1 MSEKTYKIIKQ
12 IGKGSFGTVYLCQ
25 NLKLKELC
33 VVKRINLSK
42 LDNKEKEETINES
55 KILQKLDHQNIIKFI
70 EVFIEKKSQTTLNIV
85 TEYADDGDLSQK
97 INSQPKKNLFPENL
111 ILDYFTQICLAL
123 KHIHDKKIIHR
134 DLKSQNIFLTKK
146 GFVKLGDFGVA
157 KNLQN
162 TWKKAS
168 TIIGTP
174 YYLSPEIVMSKPY
187 SFKSD
192 IWSLGVL
199 LYEMMSLKM
208 PFDAVSLPMLTLKIM
223 KGDYPPPP
231 SIYSRDLRN
240 LVSLLLNVSP
250 EKRPDINQILRNSFI
265 KDRIKNFLKENEYN
279 KDFSVTIVNNYNM
292 GKIQKKNTQ
301 NYNTNKNMNNI
312 NNNSN
317 SKNTNASN
325 NNNNAKNS
333 NTNNNNDIKNLN
345 TNINNNIKNTNSSN
359 NNNNVKENNN
369 NSNSKNNNNNNDKN
383 SNNSKNILNNDN
395 NNLQSNNNNNIK
407 INNKNNIKNI
417 NIKSNINNFNNNK
430 KEDNKKKEN
439 NINNNNVNLA
449 KKDLSKFLN
458 KEEKKENSNNNIK
471 KFINNPKKEDKK
483 DDKPQIKLQIK
494 SEPKSDEKNNKEKE
508 KNSPQSKFH
517 NQNIRKSYHKEG
529 IKLISPIKKDNP
541 VLIKLSMNNNNNNNN
556 NKIKEISNSEQI
568 TKRPLSKTKEQKISN
583 QSSNNK
589 NNQNSNIKN
598 NNLNNN
604 KNLNLNKNNT
614 NNNNIKNINNK
625 ENIISERIKTESYEI
640 KQRKSINI
648 KKTPTQKERLK
659 EKEKNQKKIITSPEE
674 DLKKLRELME
684 KGKKELEKHSTSTKN
699 NNINNYTN
707 SNKENEHLTQM
718 KKEHDF
724 ITQSHKQFFP
734 NVILVEKKLEL
745 NDENSNN
752 QNVKIK
758 RISTNP
764 IDNYLNSFMN
774 NEEKENLK
782 KKKEDEYNYDKNRF
796 FIELDKNAND
806 NNILEENINEEHNTI
821 NNTTFETNNNEIEND
836 KIEIP
841 NDIEI
846 DNKNN
851 DDDNKI
857 NSNYESDF
865 GKIEELKIQLEKSL
879 GAELFKDI
887 YHIVDETTDL
897 NEIKFDEEKVKSKIK
912 KEWSSNKKYKQNEI
926 DNAVQKI
933 PEVFSIISQ
942 ERISTFQ

>member
-33 VVKRINLSK
+33 VIKRINLSK
-42 LDNKEKEETINES
+42 LDDKEKEETINES
-55 KILQKLDHQNIIKFI
+55 KILQKLDHQNIIKFYD
-70 EVFIEKKSQTTLNIV
+70 VFIEKKSEITLNLV
-85 TEYADDGDLSQK
+85 TEYADGGDLSEK
-97 INSQPKKNLFPENL
+97 IKNQKKNNYFPENE
-111 ILDYFTQICLAL
+111 ILDYFIQICFAL

-146 GFVKLGDFGVA
+146 GIVKLGDFGVA

-231 SIYSRDLRN
+231 NIYSRDLRN
-240 LVSLLLNVSP
+240 LVSMLLNVSSD
-250 EKRPDINQILRNSFI
+250 KRPDINQILRNTFI
-265 KDRIKNFLKENEYN
+265 KDRIKNFLKENQYN

-301 NYNTNKNMNNI
+301 NNTNNQNI
-312 NNNSN
+312 NNNN
-317 SKNTNASN
+317 DTNNDKNTNI
-325 NNNNAKNS
+325 NNNNAKNINNHNN
-333 NTNNNNDIKNLN
+333 NTNNEKN
-345 TNINNNIKNTNSSN
+345 TNINNNVKNKNNNNTNNDKSTN
-359 NNNNVKENNN
+359 NNNNVKNKNNN
-369 NSNSKNNNNNNDKN
+369 NSKEKN
-383 SNNSKNILNNDN
+383 SNNSKNISNVDN
-395 NNLQSNNNNNIK
+395 NNLKKNNNNNNIN
-407 INNKNNIKNI
+407 INNKSNINNKNI
-417 NIKSNINNFNNNK
+417 NIKSNINK
-430 KEDNKKKEN
+430 KDDNKKIEN
-439 NINNNNVNLA
+439 NTNNNNINLA

-458 KEEKKENSNNNIK
+458 KEEKKENTNKNIK
-471 KFINNPKKEDKK
+471 KFINNPKKEEKK
-483 DDKPQIKLQIK
+483 DDKPQIKFQIK
-494 SEPKSDEKNNKEKE
+494 QNEPKSDEKNNKEKE
-508 KNSPQSKFH
+508 KEKEKNSPQSKIQ
-517 NQNIRKSYHKEG
+517 NQYIHKSYNKEA

-541 VLIKLSMNNNNNNNN
+541 VSIKLNMNNNN
-556 NKIKEISNSEQI
+556 KVKEISNSEQI
-568 TKRPLSKTKEQKISN
+568 TKRPLSKQKEEKISI
-583 QSSNNK
+583 QSPNNK
-589 NNQNSNIKN
+589 NNQNSNNKN
-598 NNLNNN
+598 TNLINN
-604 KNLNLNKNNT
+604 KNINLNKNN
-614 NNNNIKNINNK
+614 NNHNKNNNNK
-625 ENIISERIKTESYEI
+625 ENIISERLKSDSNEI
-640 KQRKSINI
+640 SKQRKSLNI

-659 EKEKNQKKIITSPEE
+659 EKDKQKKIITSPEE

-684 KGKKELEKHSTSTKN
+684 KGKKELERLSTSTHN
-699 NNINNYTN
+699 NNINNYIDN
-707 SNKENEHLTQM
+707 NKENENLTQS

-724 ITQSHKQFFP
+724 INQSHKQFFP
-734 NVILVEKKLEL
+734 NVIFVEKKLDL

-752 QNVKIK
+752 KNVKIK
-758 RISTNP
+758 RINTNP
-764 IDNYLNSFMN
+764 IDYYLNSFMN
-774 NEEKENLK
+774 NEEKEKLK
-782 KKKEDEYNYDKNRF
+782 KKKEDEYNYDKNRY

-806 NNILEENINEEHNTI
+806 NNILEDNINEEHNTI
-821 NNTTFETNNNEIEND
+821 NNPILEINNNEIEND

-846 DNKNN
+846 DNINN
-851 DDDNKI
+851 EDNNNKI
-857 NSNYESDF
+857 TPNYESDF

-879 GAELFKDI
+879 GADLFKDI

-897 NEIKFDEEKVKSKIK
+897 NEIRFDEEKVKNRIK
-912 KEWSSNKKYKQNEI
+912 KEWLSNKKYKQNEI
-926 DNAVQKI
+926 DIAVQKI
-933 PEVFSIISQ
+933 PEIFSIISQ